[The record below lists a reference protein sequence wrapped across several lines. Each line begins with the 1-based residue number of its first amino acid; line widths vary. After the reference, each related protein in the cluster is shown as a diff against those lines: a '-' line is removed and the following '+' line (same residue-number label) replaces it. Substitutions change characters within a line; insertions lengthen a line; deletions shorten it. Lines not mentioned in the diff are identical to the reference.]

1 MALLATP
8 VYAEEPAPWERAS
21 YDPAWAGV
29 KHTSEYRLE
38 YRDDLGDA
46 LNAKRLTE
54 SLGLLKPG
62 ERLLI
67 GPGTW
72 SVRSKVDITAV
83 GTASKPIW
91 IEALD
96 PKRPPVITRPDA
108 KQNVL
113 NLGESGRVR
122 YLVLRNL
129 EITGGSTHIRIGDG
143 QHVWIDRCHLHDGG
157 GEGITANA
165 RDTSHIHLTRNH
177 IHDFKHPRATG
188 EGMYLGANHGKRRMS
203 YSVIALNHIHDCAG
217 EQGDGIEIKQGSHHN
232 WIVENHVHDTKYPCI
247 LVYGTGGNGINL
259 IERNT
264 CYRSQD
270 NVMQ

>member
-1 MALLATP
+1 MRLALRVFCAALFATP
-8 VYAEEPAPWERAS
+8 GHAEEPPPWERAS
-21 YDPAWAGV
+21 YDPAWANV
-29 KHTSEYRLE
+29 KHSSEYRLE
-38 YRDDLGDA
+38 YRDALGDS

-54 SLGLLKPG
+54 SLSLLKPG

-96 PKRPPVITRPDA
+96 PKRPPVLTRPDA

-129 EITGGSTHIRIGDG
+129 EITGGSTHIRIGDVR
-143 QHVWIDRCHLHDGG
+143 HLWIDRCHLHDGG
-157 GEGITANA
+157 GEGT
-165 RDTSHIHLTRNH
+165 TSI
-177 IHDFKHPRATG
+177 
-188 EGMYLGANHGKRRMS
+188 
-203 YSVIALNHIHDCAG
+203 
-217 EQGDGIEIKQGSHHN
+217 
-232 WIVENHVHDTKYPCI
+232 
-247 LVYGTGGNGINL
+247 
-259 IERNT
+259 
-264 CYRSQD
+264 
-270 NVMQ
+270 